1 MTQPRRV
8 FVSHT
13 SELARYPSNGASWV
27 DAATR
32 AVIRVGDV
40 PQELRL
46 FAAVDV
52 PPVSLIRQSVLESD
66 VFVAIVG
73 FRYGSV
79 VPGDGRSYV
88 EFEFDMATEAGIS
101 RLVILLNDE
110 VVGPRD
116 FFADDEHGNRQMQFR
131 ERLLRGSGLTVVRV
145 SSPDQLETALF
156 QALASLSLKQKRPD
170 LSSVVLLGTRSSI
183 DFCMALTQHLSGTAV
198 TRIWPLGASDESGM
212 SRSRLLLAWLRDA
225 ELGVVALGQDE
236 GPPHSELS
244 RTNLS
249 PSAWYEIGLAGGV
262 LGLGNVEIIASDSL
276 VLPQS
281 VGQPTLVAH
290 ADGLTPGL
298 ARSAAEALGPRLR
311 VGESKRQISSSPAR
325 YTCFLS
331 YAQADTD
338 FVDQL
343 YVDLQDSGITCWLDR
358 ERVSAGQRWR
368 DEIQRGLGRS
378 DKVLLILSDAAAR
391 SRWVEMESM
400 QAIGLEK
407 AQSRQVLIP
416 IRIDSGVLSDPPAW
430 VASLASDRQFADF
443 ENWRDET
450 AYQRSLRRLV
460 RDITVSFA
468 SDTLQVP

>member
-145 SSPDQLETALF
+145 
-156 QALASLSLKQKRPD
+156 R
-170 LSSVVLLGTRSSI
+170 
-183 DFCMALTQHLSGTAV
+183 
-198 TRIWPLGASDESGM
+198 
-212 SRSRLLLAWLRDA
+212 
-225 ELGVVALGQDE
+225 
-236 GPPHSELS
+236 
-244 RTNLS
+244 
-249 PSAWYEIGLAGGV
+249 
-262 LGLGNVEIIASDSL
+262 
-276 VLPQS
+276 
-281 VGQPTLVAH
+281 
-290 ADGLTPGL
+290 
-298 ARSAAEALGPRLR
+298 
-311 VGESKRQISSSPAR
+311 AR
-325 YTCFLS
+325 YL
-331 YAQADTD
+331 
-338 FVDQL
+338 
-343 YVDLQDSGITCWLDR
+343 
-358 ERVSAGQRWR
+358 
-368 DEIQRGLGRS
+368 
-378 DKVLLILSDAAAR
+378 
-391 SRWVEMESM
+391 
-400 QAIGLEK
+400 
-407 AQSRQVLIP
+407 
-416 IRIDSGVLSDPPAW
+416 
-430 VASLASDRQFADF
+430 
-443 ENWRDET
+443 N
-450 AYQRSLRRLV
+450 
-460 RDITVSFA
+460 
-468 SDTLQVP
+468 